1 MKERDDRIAWISG
14 RVTRNKKGSDTVLEG
29 MRIKQRNYSRKYTFI
44 VNTNDVTVCKEMFLC
59 TLGYKYDTI
68 ITKMFEAMTPRK
80 IKPPAEKRGKHKPNH
95 AMTDEDLDAIN
106 THIESFGPTISHYRR
121 AHAPLRR
128 YLPPELTV
136 KLMYGY
142 FKESYQNIKC
152 SVDTYRRRVKKK
164 NISFSKLG
172 EEECEVCQAN
182 IVHQC
187 KANDWVLYIKRAK
200 TSRGEYRKDADIYPP
215 EKIYFVSADMQKI
228 IMLPH
233 LPGVKTAVFTR
244 RITMYHETFAPLI
257 PSKEVKKQWK
267 KDKKRLRKLKPVGM
281 IWHEGIQGR
290 CDEDVGSSV
299 VKFLRHPDYRNAEQ
313 IVIWADNC
321 VGQLKNWTMFS
332 AMVYEV
338 NNYYSNVS
346 KVSIKYFE
354 KGHTVMSADS
364 YHHQVEKAMKCKK
377 RLYNFDDFEDCLSIC
392 GTPVVMEN

>member
-1 MKERDDRIAWISG
+1 MLPPCACRKLKCFQMITHEQRQVIFHAFWSMKERDDGIAWISG
-14 RVTRNKKGSDTVLEG
+14 RVIRNKKGSDTVLEG
-29 MRIKQRNYSRKYTFI
+29 MRIKQRNYSREYTFI
-44 VNTNDVTVCKEMFLC
+44 VNTYDVTVCKEMFLC

-106 THIESFGPTISHYRR
+106 IHIESFGPTISHYRR

-128 YLPPELTV
+128 FPPELTV

-187 KANDWVLYIKRAK
+187 KANLLITGNLKSGMSIESHISNVQPGVCEDWILHIKRAK
-200 TSRGEYRKDADIYPP
+200 TSRGEYRKDADAYPP
-215 EKIYFVSADMQKI
+215 EKIYFVSAGMQKI

-244 RITMYHETFAPLI
+244 RMTMYHETFAPLI
-257 PSKEVKKQWK
+257 PSKEVKKTME
-267 KDKKRLRKLKPVGM
+267 KR
-281 IWHEGIQGR
+281 
-290 CDEDVGSSV
+290 
-299 VKFLRHPDYRNAEQ
+299 
-313 IVIWADNC
+313 
-321 VGQLKNWTMFS
+321 
-332 AMVYEV
+332 
-338 NNYYSNVS
+338 
-346 KVSIKYFE
+346 
-354 KGHTVMSADS
+354 
-364 YHHQVEKAMKCKK
+364 
-377 RLYNFDDFEDCLSIC
+377 
-392 GTPVVMEN
+392 

>member
-1 MKERDDRIAWISG
+1 MH
-14 RVTRNKKGSDTVLEG
+14 
-29 MRIKQRNYSRKYTFI
+29 IKQRNYSREYTFI
-44 VNTNDVTVCKEMFLC
+44 VNTYDVIVCKEMFLC

-80 IKPPAEKRGKHKPNH
+80 IKPAEKRGKHKPNH

-106 THIESFGPTISHYRR
+106 TRIESFGPTISHYRR
-121 AHAPLRR
+121 AHAPLHR

-136 KLMYGY
+136 ELMYSY

-152 SVDTYRRRVKKK
+152 SIDTYRRRVKKK
-164 NISFSKLG
+164 NISFPKLG
-172 EEECEVCQAN
+172 EEECEDCQAN

-187 KANDWVLYIKRAK
+187 KANLLITGNLTGMSIESHISNVQPGICEVCDDWILHIKRAK
-200 TSRGEYRKDADIYPP
+200 TSRIEYRKDADTYPP

-233 LPGVKTAVFTR
+233 LPVVKTAVFTC

-257 PSKEVKKQWK
+257 LSKEVKKQWK
-267 KDKKRLRKLKPVGM
+267 KDKKRLRKLEPVGM
-281 IWHEGIQGR
+281 IWDEGIQGR
-290 CDEDVGSSV
+290 CSEDVGSNV
-299 VKFLRHPDYRNAEQ
+299 VKFLHHPDYRNAEQ

-321 VGQLKNWTMFS
+321 VCQLKNWTMFS

-338 NNYYSNVS
+338 NNYYVS

-354 KGHTVMSADS
+354 RDTLL
-364 YHHQVEKAMKCKK
+364 CPLIRITTRWKK
-377 RLYNFDDFEDCLSIC
+377 R
-392 GTPVVMEN
+392 